1 MFYNTLHWTIT
12 TICTCLVKNSIPKP
26 KNSSWRKEY
35 IAFINC
41 IAHFVSL
48 KPCVRNL
55 QVKTHIGK
63 KSTIFYLPGYVFFR
77 LFYSSWAYI
86 DLHDLCIN
94 FNVFVNMIYMI
105 FVILVV
111 LITFKVDLLK
121 LLRLIKPSFEFHCL
135 VHTFH
140 ICVLNNGVQYHNTI
154 SFKILA
160 YHSWMNYNMS
170 KQEQYASCINDYL
183 LVVQT

>member
-1 MFYNTLHWTIT
+1 M
-12 TICTCLVKNSIPKP
+12 
-26 KNSSWRKEY
+26 
-35 IAFINC
+35 
-41 IAHFVSL
+41 
-48 KPCVRNL
+48 RNL
-55 QVKTHIGK
+55 QVKTRIEK
-63 KSTIFYLPGYVFFR
+63 KSTIFNFLGHVFFR
-77 LFYSSWAYI
+77 IFYSSWI
-86 DLHDLCIN
+86 DIYLYDLCIN
-94 FNVFVNMIYMI
+94 FNVLANMIYII

-121 LLRLIKPSFEFHCL
+121 LLPLIKSSFEFHCL

-170 KQEQYASCINDYL
+170 KQEQYASCINNHL
-183 LVVQT
+183 LVVQNK